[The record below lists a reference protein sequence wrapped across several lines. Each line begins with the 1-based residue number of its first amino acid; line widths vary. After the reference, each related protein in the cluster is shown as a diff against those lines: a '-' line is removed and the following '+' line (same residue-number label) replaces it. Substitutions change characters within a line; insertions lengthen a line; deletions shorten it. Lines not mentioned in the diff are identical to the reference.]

1 MEEGHSHLSHSL
13 WRYLVVWLVYM
24 QKSSPSLLALF
35 AALLKEQA
43 GSLWCEQHA
52 LPFFKFSLSCCVV
65 ESFSWILSMRCSE
78 RGEKNKTREEIGRG
92 RILVVKCKRR
102 FLCQSLLVLS
112 RRVECWTRPILG
124 ALHLR
129 HLFIFHVVKV
139 KPQKTRWCE
148 LFPQIENYQNF
159 DLFWKYHLLAL

>member
-1 MEEGHSHLSHSL
+1 MEEGHSHVSHSL

-24 QKSSPSLLALF
+24 QKSSPSLLPLF
-35 AALLKEQA
+35 FLLPFSKSRQVH
-43 GSLWCEQHA
+43 CDA
-52 LPFFKFSLSCCVV
+52 LPFFKFSLNCCVV

-78 RGEKNKTREEIGRG
+78 RGEKNETREEIGRG

-124 ALHLR
+124 TLHLR
-129 HLFIFHVVKV
+129 RLFIFHVVKV
-139 KPQKTRWCE
+139 KPQKTRSCE